1 MSLPLVQFLL
11 LRWYFRLSIYARFLW
26 QVSRIDLK
34 LIPLHPDRCSG
45 LGFLA
50 MLSSAFLPVILAQG
64 ALLAGMMANRIFYAG
79 ASLPDFKIDI
89 GGLLA
94 LILTVI
100 LAPLLVF
107 SPRLAAAKRSGL
119 RDYGTLAND
128 YVQRFE
134 EKWRQ
139 REPINDLLGS
149 ADIQSLADLSN
160 SFAVVAEMRPIPF
173 ALREVMQVAAIV
185 LLPVAPLLL
194 TSVPLNELLARL
206 LKLVV

>member
-1 MSLPLVQFLL
+1 VSLPLVQFLL